1 MPERKAK
8 IGDRV
13 RLKWGAPKRRGQMAT
28 IVGMRSIPTTSSPY
42 RSQWFRYEI
51 RPDGETKILKMAAG
65 HFDVVS

>member
-13 RLKWGAPKRRGQMAT
+13 RLKWGAPKRIGKMAT
-28 IVGMRSIPTTSSPY
+28 VVGMMSIPTSSPY
-42 RSQWFRYEI
+42 RTQWFRYEI

-65 HFDVVS
+65 HFDVVP